1 MPVYVPTRSIQGAAG
16 MKTREGIVWR
26 GLAVLADNINRRG
39 VTLNRTRRLAI
50 EKLAADMESYA
61 KENAPWKDRT
71 GDARALL
78 KGDAIHDEANDISI
92 AYLSHGVPYGIWLE
106 IMNSGEFAIV
116 MPTIVEFQS
125 RFMSAVVAADNFSDI
140 LGEIYGGAD
149 I

>member
-1 MPVYVPTRSIQGAAG
+1 MVFVPTRQIQAAAG
-16 MKTREGIVWR
+16 QETRTGVVWR

-50 EKLAADMESYA
+50 EKLASDMEAYA
-61 KENAPWKDRT
+61 KENASWQDRT

-78 KGDAIHDEANDISI
+78 KGDALHDEANDISI

-116 MPTIVEFQS
+116 MPTVLEFQS

-140 LGEIYGGAD
+140 IGQYQRGGD
-149 I
+149 